1 MVEELRSRFAVD
13 EILAAVDTR
22 NLRSQRLLERLG
34 FDRIGAAPAEI
45 RGEAT
50 SDFRYRLGRGSGA

>member
-1 MVEELRSRFAVD
+1 MQSRFAVD
-13 EILAAVDTR
+13 DILATVDTR

-50 SDFRYRLGRGSGA
+50 SDFRYRFGRESVA